1 MSITQIGRSA
11 KKETVYNGPDLSAR
25 PVRNNG
31 GAAAAGTVATVY
43 SGPTPGIGVSA
54 GSAGTVYDPVR
65 QRAMLDHAALS
76 ATMQRDFEVS
86 KAGRIFYAIAALTTV
101 NTIMAAM
108 SIPWAM
114 GIGLGV
120 ARFFDQQLRRGGDA
134 GAVMLVNG
142 AAVAMFIILG
152 IFAQHAS
159 KGALLIGF
167 TLYGIDMGLLFMDG
181 FVAHA
186 PSLLVHSLLLVGI
199 YRTFKHL
206 TT

>member
-1 MSITQIGRSA
+1 MSITEIGRSA

-25 PVRNNG
+25 QVRNNV
-31 GAAAAGTVATVY
+31 ATTPATVY
-43 SGPTPGIGVSA
+43 SGPTTGIGMSA
-54 GSAGTVYDPVR
+54 GLGGTVFDAAR
-65 QRAMLDHAALS
+65 HRAMQDHAALS
-76 ATMQRDFEVS
+76 ATMQRDVEVS
-86 KAGRIFYAIAALTTV
+86 KAGRIFYIIAALTSV
-101 NTIMAAM
+101 NTIMAAL
-108 SIPWAM
+108 SIPWAL

-120 ARFFDQQLRRGGDA
+120 TRVFDQQLRHGADA

-142 AAVAMFIILG
+142 AAVALFIILG
-152 IFAQHAS
+152 VFAQHAS

-181 FVAHA
+181 FVAHV
-186 PSLLVHSLLLVGI
+186 PSLLVHGLLLVGI

>member
-1 MSITQIGRSA
+1 MSITEIGRSA

-25 PVRNNG
+25 PLRNNVAT
-31 GAAAAGTVATVY
+31 AAVATAGTVYGGPAGAIGM
-43 SGPTPGIGVSA
+43 SGGP
-54 GSAGTVYDPVR
+54 AGTVYDPAR
-65 QRAMLDHAALS
+65 HRAMLDHAALS

-86 KAGRIFYAIAALTTV
+86 KAGRIFYLIAALTSV
-101 NTIMAAM
+101 NTIMAAL

-120 ARFFDQQLRRGGDA
+120 TRFFDQQLRNGGDS

-167 TLYGIDMGLLFMDG
+167 TLYGIDMGLLLVDG
-181 FVAHA
+181 FVEHA
-186 PSLLVHSLLLVGI
+186 PSLLVHGLLLVGI

-206 TT
+206 TM